1 MTYADRVTI
10 SRRDRKKNATRERLI
25 TEAARLFGAQ
35 GFDETTTTEIA
46 EAADVAQ
53 RTLFRHFPT
62 KEAVLFG
69 DMVELRFELREALEA
84 RPADEPVLE
93 AVRQAVLALA
103 DDHQRHAQRRR
114 LQFGLAASVP
124 SVSAYSRAVVQ
135 ASWEREII
143 RAAAHR
149 LDVDPVLDP
158 RPEIIAGAAMSALRV
173 ATRQW
178 TASSVDTDFVLLAD
192 RALRATGDLG
202 SVAH

>member
-1 MTYADRVTI
+1 MPAPQTEPG
-10 SRRDRKKNATRERLI
+10 RRDRKKNATRERLI
-25 TEAARLFGAQ
+25 AEGARLFETQ

-69 DMVELRFELREALEA
+69 DMVDLRFELRDALA
-84 RPADEPVLE
+84 QRPDSEPVLE

-103 DDHQRHAQRRR
+103 DDHQRHADRRR
-114 LQFGLAASVP
+114 LQFGLAARVP

-143 RAAAHR
+143 GAAADR
-149 LDVDPVLDP
+149 LGVDPVDDP

-178 TASSVDTDFVLLAD
+178 TAGPAEADFVALAD
-192 RALRATGDLG
+192 SALAATGDLG
-202 SVAH
+202 STAH

>member
-1 MTYADRVTI
+1 MTYGVPVPI
-10 SRRDRKKNATRERLI
+10 SRRDRKKNATRDRLI
-25 TEAARLFGAQ
+25 AEAARLFDTQ
-35 GFDETTTTEIA
+35 GFDETTTSEIA

-69 DMVELRFELREALEA
+69 DMVDLRHELREALDD
-84 RPADEPVLE
+84 RPDDESVLE
-93 AVRQAVLALA
+93 AVRQAVLTLA
-103 DDHQRHAQRRR
+103 DDHQRHAPRRR
-114 LQFGLAASVP
+114 LQFHLAATVP

-143 RAAAHR
+143 RAAAER
-149 LDVDPVLDP
+149 LDVDPILDP

-178 TASSVDTDFVLLAD
+178 TAGPAEADFVTLAD
-192 RALRATGDLG
+192 RALEATGDLG
-202 SVAH
+202 PTAH